1 MKATKLSKKS
11 IRYLSED
18 ADYWQHHTE
27 MLKKSGLSRTNYC
40 RQNNVNYDRFGYWLS
55 KQKSSLSSSPKT
67 PMVAVKLKS
76 VAEPSLLTSE
86 VLCTLN
92 LRNGNV
98 LKIHDMRVI
107 ALILEGVN

>member
-1 MKATKLSKKS
+1 MKATKPSKKS
-11 IRYLSED
+11 KRYLSED

-27 MLKKSGLSRTNYC
+27 MLKESGLSRINYC
-40 RQNNVNYDRFGYWLS
+40 RRNNVNYDRFAYWLS
-55 KQKSSLSSSPKT
+55 KQKPSRSSIKPL
-67 PMVAVKLKS
+67 VAVKLKS
-76 VAEPSLLTSE
+76 TSEPSLLTSE
-86 VLCTLN
+86 ALCTLN